1 MTARIDPKQLV
12 AAREIVV
19 APPAKPAPRACTERD
34 FNIPTALHAGFFGL
48 FLAYLGVMW
57 IGFGNPNLAIPM
69 AIFVFFTVGFYA
81 VPMLWATMK
90 GPNETF
96 AMPLARL
103 WDEGVATH
111 TGLTSGGAA
120 AAQVLVLPVLIFL
133 WGVAVVTIAALV

>member
-1 MTARIDPKQLV
+1 MTARIDPKQLI

-19 APPAKPAPRACTERD
+19 APPAPRACTDRD

-69 AIFVFFTVGFYA
+69 AIFMFFTAAFYV
-81 VPMLWATMK
+81 VPMLWSTMK
-90 GPNETF
+90 GPNETS

-103 WDEGVATH
+103 WSEGVATH
-111 TGLTSGGAA
+111 TGLTTGGAA
-120 AAQVLVLPVLIFL
+120 AAQVLVLPVLILL